1 MRTIVLACL
10 VACTGSAP
18 GNGQSHEDAAGS
30 ASPGNDA
37 PAAAIDAPQGRDLS
51 TDRTKFFGASRCA
64 AANVALCEDF
74 ESGTLDP
81 GTWQTVGTAPVIDTA
96 QAARGTHALHI
107 HMTTNGA
114 SYIKETKTFPALKG
128 NYFGRAFVYFTHVP
142 VVSGA
147 FTYSHWTIAASSTSI
162 GEIRISGQ
170 LQNGKN
176 LFGVGTDS
184 GGNAAGTGDWT
195 NSDKDPAGSP
205 RTVPTGEWMCL
216 EWQHDSTDD
225 VTHVWWDD
233 VAHPS
238 LDTTATMHGGNTN
251 PYDLPDITA
260 AWFGWQEYQAS
271 TEDFELWVDEIA
283 VDSARIG
290 CVI

>member
-1 MRTIVLACL
+1 MRAWIFACL

-18 GNGQSHEDAAGS
+18 GDQNHPSDSAAGS
-30 ASPGNDA
+30 ADA
-37 PAAAIDAPQGRDLS
+37 PASQSIDAPAGRDLS

-64 AANVALCEDF
+64 DANVMLCEDF
-74 ESGTLDP
+74 ESGTLDT
-81 GTWQTVGTAPVIDTA
+81 GTWQTVGTAPVIDTV
-96 QAARGTHALHI
+96 QAARGTHALHV
-107 HMTTNGA
+107 HLNANGA

-128 NYFGRAFVYFTHVP
+128 NYYGRAFVYFAHLP

-147 FTYSHWTIAASSTSI
+147 FTYSHWTILASTTSI

-170 LQNGKN
+170 MQNGKN

-184 GGNAAGTGDWT
+184 GNNMAGTGDWT
-195 NSDKDPAGSP
+195 NSDADPNNQP
-205 RTVPTGEWMCL
+205 RAVPTGEWECL
-216 EWQHDSTDD
+216 EWQHDSTNN

-238 LDTTATMHGGNTN
+238 LDTTASDHGGNTN
-251 PYDLPDITA
+251 PYDIPDITA
-260 AWFGWQEYQAS
+260 AWFGWQEYQTS
-271 TEDFELWVDEIA
+271 TEEFEMWVDEIA
-283 VDSARIG
+283 VDKDRIG